1 MWLHTSQVRNT
12 GDGYKQEENTYL
24 IICPFVFCDSPNRSD
39 RVFHCFWHCHGEDG
53 WAGQVDG
60 GILQHFEWNCNE
72 VSDHDH
78 VVSGS
83 VLTSLWWG
91 VRWSWGLHRTLNP
104 PSRKEWAGMNQGK
117 ISLERLW
124 KKGMELSFLELSI
137 DNEQENYKACGP
149 DLICH
154 LFCVACELRMGS
166 MFLFCWKKKSRIL
179 IITTRGYSKFIFSAH
194 K

>member
-1 MWLHTSQVRNT
+1 M
-12 GDGYKQEENTYL
+12 YF
-24 IICPFVFCDSPNRSD
+24 IICPFVSCYSPNRSD

-53 WAGQVDG
+53 RAGQVDG
-60 GILQHFEWNCNE
+60 GILQHSEWNCNE

-91 VRWSWGLHRTLNP
+91 VRWSWGLQRTLDP

-117 ISLERLW
+117 TSLERLW
-124 KKGMELSFLELSI
+124 KRNANLFFETFHRKWAGKLYSLWARSYLPLVLCDLWVKNGFYVFILLE
-137 DNEQENYKACGP
+137 
-149 DLICH
+149 
-154 LFCVACELRMGS
+154 
-166 MFLFCWKKKSRIL
+166 KKSRIV
-179 IITTRGYSKFIFSAH
+179 IFTTHGYAKFIFSAH